1 MKVEVKQGS
10 AEELI
15 AYLEQHRDKQNLVL
29 LIVDT
34 EAADTGNEA
43 QPDSGGR
50 IIRSLADIE
59 YEDGVP
65 VLPKRGLKQPI
76 TMELVKQ
83 LLEEDDDFS
92 A

>member
-34 EAADTGNEA
+34 EAAQSPPKKPRQRKRRPAYVLEN
-43 QPDSGGR
+43 
-50 IIRSLADIE
+50 
-59 YEDGVP
+59 GVP
-65 VLPKRGLKQPI
+65 VLPKRGLKEPI
-76 TMELVKQ
+76 TPEFVKT
-83 LLEEDDDFS
+83 LLEGDD
-92 A
+92 